1 MEKVQ
6 SLVRHILTSIGGMC
20 VMFGV
25 LDHDVVVGV
34 IGGVAAIIATAWGQ
48 FNAVKSNIK
57 PPKFPD
63 NLPSV

>member
-1 MEKVQ
+1 
-6 SLVRHILTSIGGMC
+6 
-20 VMFGV
+20 MFGV
-25 LDHDVVVGV
+25 LDHEVVSGL
-34 IGGVAAIIATAWGQ
+34 IGGVATIIGIAWGQ

>member
-6 SLVRHILTSIGGMC
+6 SLVRHILTAVGGMC

-25 LDHDVVVGV
+25 LDHEVVSGL
-34 IGGVAAIIATAWGQ
+34 IGGVATIIGIAWGQ